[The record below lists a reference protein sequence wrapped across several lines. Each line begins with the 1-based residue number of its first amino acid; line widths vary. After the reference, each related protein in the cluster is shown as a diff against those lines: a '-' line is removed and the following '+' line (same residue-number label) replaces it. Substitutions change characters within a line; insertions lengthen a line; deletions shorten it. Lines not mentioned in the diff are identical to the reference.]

1 MKSSSAGRKKSTS
14 LPLETVEYLKEWMM
28 SPEHI
33 AHPYPTEAEKAQI
46 MEETGI
52 ELKQLTN
59 WFVNNRKRYWKPR
72 VEAKLKHL
80 SASPTS
86 GRGYQ
91 SKKKSSI
98 ASGTSSRPTRQPS
111 TRPARAASSRVSAY
125 IEHDDASS
133 VEGDGDY
140 DGEEMEVNHRESR
153 GDSHTVSDGSAM
165 ANNCDDDGDDGDDSS
180 NDASE
185 GRSSAAQLTQL
196 PVPRGTPV
204 SGYVRREEVDLHV
217 LRPEGTVKGKHEPL
231 PTIRDLT
238 IRSSVPEE
246 RTILA
251 TFRAPIEYTVPYD
264 MNDRKKIQTRRDGE
278 VLRLKKH
285 YLKLYLATQGIHSSA
300 TPAEDGNVNTAAS
313 VVSSCSSSSVVSQDK
328 LVNKPNDPSLVSP
341 PNEPATIAT
350 LRKRAFSAPNLKEL
364 EEASSQRKRAR
375 TESRLG
381 TQGDEEWRALC
392 ANAKALNCESL
403 PGLEEAALLFGFVT
417 SHY

>member
-1 MKSSSAGRKKSTS
+1 MKTSSAAGRKKSTS

-80 SASPTS
+80 SASPTP
-86 GRGYQ
+86 GRGHQ
-91 SKKKSSI
+91 SKKKSV
-98 ASGTSSRPTRQPS
+98 ASGGSARPTRQPS
-111 TRPARAASSRVSAY
+111 TRPARTASSRVSAY

-133 VEGDGDY
+133 VEGDY
-140 DGEEMEVNHRESR
+140 DGEEMEDIHLESR
-153 GDSHTVSDGSAM
+153 GDSHTVSDGSAV
-165 ANNCDDDGDDGDDSS
+165 ANNCVDDEDDGDDSS
-180 NDASE
+180 NDASD
-185 GRSSAAQLTQL
+185 GSSSAAQLMQL
-196 PVPRGTPV
+196 PAPRGPAV

-217 LRPEGTVKGKHEPL
+217 LQPEGTVKGKHEPL

-246 RTILA
+246 RTVLA

-300 TPAEDGNVNTAAS
+300 TPVDDGNVNTAAS
-313 VVSSCSSSSVVSQDK
+313 VVSSCSSSSVVSQDR
-328 LVNKPNDPSLVSP
+328 LVNKSVDPLPVTP